1 LNPFIHNLKLIPMAK
16 KTAESPTIATQ
27 KTSKSRT
34 EPRPHFPSALR
45 YFWDFADLSWK
56 YANDHQETLAARRP
70 LFNKEYIAAQVAYIA
85 EVKAMPNN
93 DVRTSQRKKS
103 RLSLSGHRQAIMTEV
118 NLLDGAIRLA
128 YEAQA
133 ELVPVELRE
142 SGITALRSATPR
154 DWAAVSTF
162 LTTATAYLQAN
173 GQKLVDAGAITDK
186 FASDLAAKGNE
197 FNAAKAE
204 FTDKKQS
211 AKEGTA
217 SVAQGVK
224 KIKTAISAMQDL
236 GKNVFEFQPELR
248 KLFTADYV
256 LNEVRSKHPAH
267 IVGRTDLGPVME
279 GMKAKPLAGILVEV
293 LGQTG
298 KTATTDAE
306 GRYKIPIAG
315 GEYMVQ
321 YTGDGMS
328 PITMKVVVSPGVDRR
343 VNVVLEPAPQP
354 AERTAQAPPHIPATS
369 LADAVSGLLDKAA
382 ATNGVQEGAA
392 A

>member
-1 LNPFIHNLKLIPMAK
+1 MAK
-16 KTAESPTIATQ
+16 KSATSPVTATQ
-27 KTSKSRT
+27 KVSKSRKQ
-34 EPRPHFPSALR
+34 ESPLAVPSALR

-70 LFNKEYIAAQVAYIA
+70 LFTREYIAAQVAYIA

-133 ELVPVELRE
+133 ELIPVELRE
-142 SGITALRSATPR
+142 SGITALRAATPR

-186 FASDLAAKGNE
+186 FTSELAAKGSE

-204 FTDKKQS
+204 FTNNKQS

-248 KLFTADYV
+248 KRFTADYV

-315 GEYMVQ
+315 GEYQVR
-321 YTGDGMS
+321 YTGDAMS
-328 PITMKVVVSPGVDRR
+328 PVTMKVVVRPGVDRR
-343 VNVVLEPAPQP
+343 VNVVLEPAPQ
-354 AERTAQAPPHIPATS
+354 T
-369 LADAVSGLLDKAA
+369 
-382 ATNGVQEGAA
+382 
-392 A
+392 